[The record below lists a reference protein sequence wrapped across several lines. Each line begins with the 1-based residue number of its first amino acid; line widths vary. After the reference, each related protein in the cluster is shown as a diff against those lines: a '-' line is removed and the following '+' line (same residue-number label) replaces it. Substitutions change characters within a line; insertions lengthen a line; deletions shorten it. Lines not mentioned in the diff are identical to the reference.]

1 MGCSRKTIS
10 QKNPTKSPGICPLRV
25 CAYELMAECL
35 VLLEETACPELVE
48 AACPELAR
56 PELVEEV
63 EAASLNPQRA
73 DHRH

>member
-10 QKNPTKSPGICPLRV
+10 QKNSTKSLVICPLRV

-35 VLLEETACPELVE
+35 VLLEE
-48 AACPELAR
+48 AAC

-63 EAASLNPQRA
+63 EAASLNPQREE
-73 DHRH
+73 HRH